1 MRRYRWILWTSL
13 VLVALLSAC
22 SGGGSSS
29 APVVLGKSVYW
40 APPQTFTDNTPLIPS
55 RDLQGFEIYVKQD
68 NVFGP
73 ADNAV
78 ATPSPLDT
86 SYNLGN
92 INPPLSKGTT
102 YYLSM
107 RTVTV
112 EGMKSDF
119 SPPFAFSPDI
129 HCATFLRT
137 STTTSTG
144 VSPISDVVTST
155 RG

>member
-1 MRRYRWILWTSL
+1 MPRPKRILVTFA
-13 VLVALLSAC
+13 VLGALLSAC

-40 APPQTFTDNTPLIPS
+40 ASPQTFADNTPLIPS

-102 YYLSM
+102 YYVSM

-112 EGMKSDF
+112 ESMKSDF
-119 SPPFAFSPDI
+119 PPPRLLSPPDI

-137 STTTSTG
+137 SITTSTG
-144 VSPISDVVTST
+144 V
-155 RG
+155 G

>member
-1 MRRYRWILWTSL
+1 MSRKFRREKTMRRYRWILGTSL

-22 SGGGSSS
+22 SGGGGSSS
-29 APVVLGKSVYW
+29 TPVIVGKSVYW
-40 APPQTFTDNTPLIPS
+40 APPQTFTDNTPVVPS
-55 RDLQGFEIYVKQD
+55 TDLQGFEIYVKQE
-68 NVFGP
+68 NVFGST
-73 ADNAV
+73 DNAV

-92 INPPLSKGTT
+92 IAPPLTPGVT

-119 SPPFAFSPDI
+119 SPP
-129 HCATFLRT
+129 
-137 STTTSTG
+137 
-144 VSPISDVVTST
+144 VSFIP
-155 RG
+155 